1 MFDITARHPP
11 TSAARSAVSA
21 SLCSMAWREASKKQ
35 MRCSDTRLATRDST
49 APDGEF
55 SARVFTADVAA
66 STAVVSVP
74 VAEGVVALAVAA
86 VAAPVVA
93 GGSGGTVSMD
103 PHAVLSVMAR
113 NRACSARAHGCVRSS
128 GIDSMSSRS
137 SPDKKNYIV
146 CTAAWGG
153 VHMCRRGYTP
163 KLTSAAISIR
173 LHVG

>member
-21 SLCSMAWREASKKQ
+21 SLCSMVCWEASKKQ
-35 MRCSDTRLATRDST
+35 MRCSDTRLPTRDST

-86 VAAPVVA
+86 VAVPVVA
-93 GGSGGTVSMD
+93 GGSAGTASMD

-137 SPDKKNYIV
+137 SPDKKIH
-146 CTAAWGG
+146 C
-153 VHMCRRGYTP
+153 VHGSMGWCAYVSRGLYT
-163 KLTSAAISIR
+163 KTDFSR
-173 LHVG
+173 NQY